1 MFNRKNIIAMKN
13 FKLFFV
19 TSVLLL
25 TATSSY
31 AVKAIEDG
39 SKFGTGEDSIR
50 CIEQVSLFNNYYKIK
65 SYDEAYNSFK
75 IVFDECPQAGGRTL
89 YNNGVTLIK
98 YKMNQEQDVAK
109 RQDWFKLLMDCYEK
123 RIVYFGNDKKYPES
137 YIRGRQAV
145 DYIELSNDPNMLE
158 KVLPWLEQSVAE
170 RGSASQAD
178 VVDYYFR
185 MLAKQY
191 QADPEKY
198 KESFIQKYLKVDKLL
213 EGSISVADAKQVDA
227 YKVTRNNVS
236 STFIASGAADC
247 NTLDG
252 VFKDKVELAKEDVAE
267 LSTVIKL
274 YRSAKCT
281 ESDVYF
287 AASAYAHK
295 LNPTSETAAGCGY
308 QAVKKEE
315 FNKAIEYFNEAMT
328 LVEPSND
335 SDSLKYDYQYILAGL
350 YMTIGK
356 YSDAKS
362 AALQA
367 MQFNQNAGEP
377 YILLAQMYVDPAHN
391 PNRDD
396 AILAKTVYWAAVD
409 KLERAKAI
417 DPECADR
424 AQALINQYRK
434 YYPSKEDVFFKPEL
448 KIGETY
454 HIGGWINE
462 SVRCRD

>member
-1 MFNRKNIIAMKN
+1 MFNRKNISAMRN
-13 FKLFFV
+13 LKLFFAI
-19 TSVLLL
+19 SALLL

-75 IVFDECPQAGGRTL
+75 IVYDECPQAGGRTL

-98 YKMNQEQDVAK
+98 YKMNQEQDKAK
-109 RQDWFKLLMDCYEK
+109 KQDWFNLLMECYEK
-123 RIVYFGNDKKYPES
+123 RVLYFGNDKKYPES
-137 YIRGRQAV
+137 YIRGRQAI
-145 DYIELSNDPNMLE
+145 DYIELSNDPNMLD
-158 KVLPWLEQSVAE
+158 KVLPWLEQSVE
-170 RGSASQAD
+170 SRGSASQAD

-185 MLAKQY
+185 MLAQQY
-191 QADPEKY
+191 KTDTEKY
-198 KESFIQKYLKVDKLL
+198 KESFITKYLKIDKLL
-213 EGSISVADAKQVDA
+213 EGSIAVSDAKQADA
-227 YKVTRNNVS
+227 YKITRNNVS

-252 VFKDKVELAKEDVAE
+252 VFKNKVEAAKDDVAE
-267 LSTVIKL
+267 LTTVIKL
-274 YRSAKCT
+274 YRGAKCT

-287 AASAYAHK
+287 AASTYAHK

-308 QAVKKEE
+308 QAVKKEDY
-315 FNKAIEYFNEAMT
+315 NTAIDFFNEALS
-328 LVEPSND
+328 LVEPSD
-335 SDSLKYDYQYILAGL
+335 GSDSVKYDYQYILAGL

-356 YSDAKS
+356 YSDAKA
-362 AALQA
+362 AALKA
-367 MQFNQNAGEP
+367 MQFNPNAGDP
-377 YILLAQMYVDPAHN
+377 YIVLAQMYVDPSHN
-391 PNRDD
+391 PYKDD
-396 AILAKTVYWAAVD
+396 AILSKTVYWAAVD

-448 KIGETY
+448 KVGETF